1 MELREIMGQ
10 ITAVPMGDG
19 VQVTQLTHEEDGEP
33 YQVWQIDNGDAR
45 YILKEAKEKEAEI
58 YQSILASTPGDSVPR
73 IYQTIGEDNKV
84 YLLME
89 YIGGGGLAQLQ
100 SEKTDFGS
108 GCPDCPPKKN
118 LGGPNPCR
126 CGIYL

>member
-19 VQVTQLTHEEDGEP
+19 VQVTQLTHEEDGEL
-33 YQVWQIDNGDAR
+33 YQVWKIDNGEVS

-58 YQSILASTPGDSVPR
+58 YQSILASIPGNRVPR

-89 YIGGGGLAQLQ
+89 YIGGGRTCAAAIG
-100 SEKTDFGS
+100 E
-108 GCPDCPPKKN
+108 N
-118 LGGPNPCR
+118 
-126 CGIYL
+126 